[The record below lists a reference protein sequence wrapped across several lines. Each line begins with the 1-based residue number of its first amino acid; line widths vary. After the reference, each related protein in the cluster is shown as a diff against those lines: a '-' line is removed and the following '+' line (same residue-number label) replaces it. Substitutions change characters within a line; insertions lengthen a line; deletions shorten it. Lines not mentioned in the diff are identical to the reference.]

1 MSWKNLA
8 VDYVLLKNILHR
20 MTLQIFAGIYEC
32 APGWFKGM
40 RYLVE
45 GSLDLWGI
53 WMKVVF
59 GMTHWVFINYLG
71 PKNRRRPNL
80 AAAQVTKT
88 IISPFN

>member
-1 MSWKNLA
+1 MIII
-8 VDYVLLKNILHR
+8 IL
-20 MTLQIFAGIYEC
+20 
-32 APGWFKGM
+32 KGM

-59 GMTHWVFINYLG
+59 GMTPWVFIKHLG
-71 PKNRRRPNL
+71 PKNPRRPNL
-80 AAAQVTKT
+80 AAAQETKT